1 MDGSYVYTVIVE
13 ALVVDLVATPD
24 LEVPAELLPE
34 IFINPI
40 VWHPIQMLNE
50 IQCINTNGIWKYRV
64 TWVDTSN
71 IVGSGEN
78 YLLTLTDLHISDA
91 CADGRPKKV
100 CELVLYA

>member
-40 VWHPIQMLNE
+40 VWHPI
-50 IQCINTNGIWKYRV
+50 
-64 TWVDTSN
+64 
-71 IVGSGEN
+71 
-78 YLLTLTDLHISDA
+78 
-91 CADGRPKKV
+91 
-100 CELVLYA
+100 